1 MGKLSLA
8 ELEERVRSRVAFED
22 ATKDLEWRDFEGLV
36 SDVFSENGFKTF
48 RNFRFSSKKRRYE
61 VDVVALERPRIV
73 VADCKH
79 WRIRLGKASALKVAA
94 SAHLARA
101 VEFGNKL
108 QEFAEMGVGG
118 WRSITIIPTLV
129 TLYQERITENEGV
142 LVVPIFKLNT
152 FVEEL
157 RSGYFDSIKTKVI
170 TMDSF
175 QDRSN

>member
-1 MGKLSLA
+1 MMGKISLA
-8 ELEERVRSRVAFED
+8 ELEERIRSGVAFED

-36 SDVFSENGFKTF
+36 SEVFSENDFRTF

-73 VADCKH
+73 VVDCKH
-79 WRIRLGKASALKVAA
+79 WRIRLGKASALKAAA
-94 SAHLARA
+94 SAHLGRA

-108 QEFAEMGVGG
+108 QEFADLGVGD
-118 WRSITIIPTLV
+118 WRSITIIPILV

-142 LVVPIFKLNT
+142 LVVPVFKLNS

-157 RSGYFDSIKTKVI
+157 RSGFFDSIKVKVFTI
-170 TMDSF
+170 GSW
-175 QDRSN
+175 

>member
-1 MGKLSLA
+1 MTGKISLA
-8 ELEERVRSRVAFED
+8 ELEESIKSGVAFED
-22 ATKDLEWRDFEGLV
+22 VTKDLEWRDFEGLV
-36 SDVFSENGFKTF
+36 SDVFSENGFRTF

-94 SAHLARA
+94 SSHLARA

-118 WRSITIIPTLV
+118 WHRITIIPILV
-129 TLYQERITENEGV
+129 TLYQERIMENDGV
-142 LVVPIFKLNT
+142 LVVPIFKLNS

-157 RSGYFDSIKTKVI
+157 RSGFFDSIKVKVFTI
-170 TMDSF
+170 GSW
-175 QDRSN
+175 